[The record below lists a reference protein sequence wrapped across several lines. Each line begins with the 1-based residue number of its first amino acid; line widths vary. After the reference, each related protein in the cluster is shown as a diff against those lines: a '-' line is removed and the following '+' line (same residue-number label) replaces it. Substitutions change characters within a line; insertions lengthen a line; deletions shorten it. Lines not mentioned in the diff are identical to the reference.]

1 MLIFPAFVA
10 LALSSLV
17 TTASG
22 APSVVHVDVNIEVP
36 TRPLGVSEDEGV
48 EVLARVTATGTHT
61 PTNGTALGPLSLA
74 KIENCDGYGPLILK
88 AVEFARTYLDDAVA
102 ALAADPEGTSERY
115 RRWFGEP
122 DEERYAVVRDHFAR
136 VRAGSTWDAWTY
148 RCEPVDDADCL
159 SGDGRFA
166 NAYVDKDVFGV
177 IHICEGFFDRP
188 LLGGHS
194 MASIMVHEATHF
206 DALGGEAGGTDDFEY
221 GTAAC
226 ARYARDDPDL
236 AVFNAASYEFFAS
249 DARVGEEGVRALGKG
264 WGKDKEKGKGRGKGM
279 RMGRIGEVGGQVFMG

>member
-10 LALSSLV
+10 LALSSL
-17 TTASG
+17 TRASG
-22 APSVVHVDVNIEVP
+22 APSVVHVGVNIEVP
-36 TRPLGVSEDEGV
+36 TQLLGSNEGKGV
-48 EVLARVTATGTHT
+48 EMFARVAATSTHT
-61 PTNGTALGPLSLA
+61 PANETALEPLSLA
-74 KIENCDGYGPLILK
+74 KIENCPGYEPLILK

-102 ALAADPEGTSERY
+102 ALAADPGGTSERY
-115 RRWFGEP
+115 RRWFGES
-122 DEERYAVVRDHFAR
+122 DAERYAVVRDHFAR

-226 ARYARDDPDL
+226 AQYARDDPDL

-249 DARVGEEGVRALGKG
+249 DARVGEERVRVRGGG
-264 WGKDKEKGKGRGKGM
+264 WGRARGRGESKAQ
-279 RMGRIGEVGGQVFMG
+279 GRIGEIGPGQVFMG